1 MTRDEHIER
10 IMAVIIREAGVTAS
24 GLLLEALKNLMY
36 VLLDRAIADGVR
48 EAKLEIQGSR
58 N

>member
-10 IMAVIIREAGVTAS
+10 ILSVLTREAGVTAS
-24 GLLLEALKNLMY
+24 GHLLAALKNLLY

-48 EAKLEIQGSR
+48 EAKLSVTESR